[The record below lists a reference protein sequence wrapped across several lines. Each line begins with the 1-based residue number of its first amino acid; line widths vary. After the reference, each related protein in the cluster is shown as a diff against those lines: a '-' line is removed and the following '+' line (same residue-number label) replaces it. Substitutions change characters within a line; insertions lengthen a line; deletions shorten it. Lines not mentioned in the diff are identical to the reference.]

1 MELMAA
7 ISALEALTKPSNI
20 TIVTDSNYV
29 KNGITIWI
37 HNWKIN
43 GWKNAAKKAVAN
55 AVLWQ
60 RLDIAQA
67 NHTVSWRWVKGHAG
81 NPNNER
87 ADALARAGML
97 VFKTI

>member
-1 MELMAA
+1 MYL
-7 ISALEALTKPSNI
+7 
-20 TIVTDSNYV
+20 
-29 KNGITIWI
+29 
-37 HNWKIN
+37 KIN

-97 VFKTI
+97 VFKSI